1 METQILIKTICDFLF
16 FDQYQDTA
24 TFSRFEK
31 CFQPLYNNI
40 DISFEKVFKEI
51 CGEKKKYITYKRFA
65 KAFLNYKTKKEK
77 EFSEDTKIFF
87 DKLFNSILKSTENF
101 VGKIENDVYSYST
114 KKISSKRICITKVQV
129 LTDKDGAIRGIN
141 IQYDGTVQS
150 IMHPKSIENELKIS
164 LEMALNVIDD
174 KSKIPEKLSASIGK
188 AFYNDGIT
196 HIFGTLNSENGFIT
210 FLGFKCISG
219 KTLFIGFPKGD
230 GFLFGRFGNK
240 LHDLKIQMTDKG
252 IKRLEPGFI
261 QNMRKNLYLDSIKQI
276 LSYEN
281 LKGDEII
288 KDEECFNNIKD
299 TKDID
304 KLTTIT
310 IIEDSHFFKESL
322 KDEFCGN
329 DYKEVV
335 DQRQRNW
342 ISNTTQSII
351 EKFKKKESKN
361 FNKDYALDKFNLEF
375 EKAKEKINSDNSNAN
390 ENLILHKT
398 KAYKGRKKN
407 EFIEPNKSTI
417 FSSSNYKLSVITP
430 EEKKIGSKNKSFLVF
445 DHIQKYQKKLGD
457 MINNEILEKNL
468 DEKLV
473 DEKTNIK
480 TDEKEDDN
488 INNKATKV
496 TMKNLK
502 GEILVLGENNK
513 AEIEKMKNAQEK
525 WKNFGKNLE
534 KINGVYLFQTIGSII
549 RAKNVLKKNL
559 NISFEEKVKLY
570 DLLDKNKNIVR
581 FLSKNMD
588 LEKIEEEDNDNE
600 VLLIP
605 DLHPEKYTSVE
616 ELQKDID
623 HIKQLLKNS
632 DNLTEEERKKIEK
645 LQNYYIQQKNIII
658 ENQSKQAKE
667 ELINDMNINVDKYLQ
682 KEEERRAEA
691 MKEEEKKIKN
701 EIRIRKEK
709 AKPRKT
715 FMPNQSFVA
724 KKISTRIFHKQKAPK
739 PFEVWVDEMFPAKKE
754 SLCPYDG
761 NDWILFEG
769 LDEDDVESW
778 AEYKWCKLE
787 EIDEEKEYSVFDEE
801 GANINDIMQGDIND
815 CYFLSAIGSLC
826 SFPDFY
832 NKLFHIKSISEE
844 HLYGIY
850 LYINGKWKL
859 VLIDDFFPYNT
870 NSDYVKEF
878 CFGTCCEKELWVSLL
893 EKAWAK
899 VNGCYARIG
908 CRGFSKEAFDVLT
921 EAYTEQINT
930 RLYYN
935 KENKEKDR
943 SEELWEKLKKAFKK
957 KYVLTA
963 GTINADIVGTKG
975 LDPGHDY
982 TLINI
987 YTVKNDIKLV
997 KLRNPYGNCE
1007 YSGDWR
1013 DSSDKWTPEI
1023 KKQCDFKGE
1032 SDEGIFYMPYKL
1044 FLEYYDAIHICKIQE
1059 KYKTTY
1065 FKVSKNDAIKCQIH
1079 ELVIKEDNPNTFIQ
1093 LYQKNPRIIR
1103 KDGNYYP
1110 GNINSFIMLVDSEFK
1125 YIKSSSGK
1133 DTHIAIE
1140 VDLKPGKY
1148 YILSDVNYRNEYKGI
1163 QNSSYM
1169 ITFYSPKQI
1178 KNCKNVSDRINV
1190 VSALELAL
1198 YYYCKMNIK
1207 ETINSNGIII
1217 YDSKYA
1223 NNELPFRV
1231 YCFKNLTNVSSKVRL
1246 DIKEKDINN
1255 FCIYNDNI
1263 ASEFDNFVI
1272 KEIKPMNIA
1281 TILVLDYNPKSQY
1294 EIENSK
1300 EEEEEEEPDYKFIKD
1315 NENVTYESEH
1325 PVFKNKGEK
1334 FDEDG
1339 DLLYFYS
1346 KTFNDKGYIIGLE
1359 NTSEKSYRLNL
1370 NLKEVYDIDGD
1381 FNMKNNNIEFIILPK
1396 SRKVFNLR
1404 IKHDAKDPR
1413 FDFNYVK

>member
-51 CGEKKKYITYKRFA
+51 CGEKKKYITYKRFGR
-65 KAFLNYKTKKEK
+65 AFLNYKTKKEK
-77 EFSEDTKIFF
+77 ELSEDTKTFF
-87 DKLFNSILKSTENF
+87 DKLFNSILKTKENF
-101 VGKIENDVYSYST
+101 VGKIENDIYSYST
-114 KKISSKRICITKVQV
+114 KKISSKRICISKVQV
-129 LTDKDGAIRGIN
+129 LTDKDGVIRGIN

-150 IMHPKSIENELKIS
+150 IMHPKSIESELKIS
-164 LEMALNVIDD
+164 LEMALNTIDD
-174 KSKIPEKLSASIGK
+174 KSKIPVGLSANIGK
-188 AFYNDGIT
+188 NIYNDGIT
-196 HIFGTLNSENGFIT
+196 HIFGTLNPENGFIT

-219 KTLFIGFPKGD
+219 KTLFVGFPKGD
-230 GFLFGRFGNK
+230 GFLFGRFGNR
-240 LHDLKIQMTDKG
+240 LHDLKVQMTEKG
-252 IKRLEPGFI
+252 IKRIEPGFI
-261 QNMRKNLYLDSIKQI
+261 QNIRKNIYLDSITQI
-276 LSYEN
+276 LSYESV
-281 LKGDEII
+281 KGDEVI
-288 KDEECFNNIKD
+288 KDEECFNNIKN

-322 KDEFCGN
+322 KDEFCGS

-335 DQRQRNW
+335 DQKQRNW
-342 ISNTTQSII
+342 ISNAAESII
-351 EKFKKKESKN
+351 KNYKKKESKL
-361 FNKDYALDKFNLEF
+361 FNKEYALDKFNKEF
-375 EKAKEKINSDNSNAN
+375 EKTKEKMNVDESKEN
-390 ENLILHKT
+390 EGLILHKT
-398 KAYKGRKKN
+398 KAYKGKKKN
-407 EFIEPNKSTI
+407 EFVEPNKSMV
-417 FSSSNYKLSVITP
+417 FSSNNYKLSVISP
-430 EEKKIGSKNKSFLVF
+430 EDTMSGSKNKSFLVF

-473 DEKTNIK
+473 EEKPNIK
-480 TDEKEDDN
+480 TDEKEDEKLF
-488 INNKATKV
+488 KATQV

-502 GEILVLGENNK
+502 GEIMVLGDNNK
-513 AEIEKMKNAQEK
+513 ADSEKMKNTQEK
-525 WKNFGKNLE
+525 WRNFSQYLK
-534 KINGVYLFQTIGSII
+534 KRNGFYLFQTIGSII

-559 NISFEEKVKLY
+559 AIPFEEKVKLY
-570 DLLDKNKNIVR
+570 DILDKNKNIVR
-581 FLSKNMD
+581 FLSKNINLD
-588 LEKIEEEDNDNE
+588 KIEEENDDNE

-605 DLHPEKYTSVE
+605 DLHPEKFTTVE

-623 HIKQLLKNS
+623 RIKALLKNS
-632 DNLTEEERKKIEK
+632 DNLNEEERKKIEK
-645 LQNYYIQQKNIII
+645 LLNFYIQQKNIII

-667 ELINDMNINVDKYLQ
+667 ELINDMNINVDKYIQ
-682 KEEERRAEA
+682 KEEERRSEA
-691 MKEEEKKIKN
+691 MKKEEAKIKN
-701 EIRIRKEK
+701 EIRLRKEM
-709 AKPRKT
+709 ARPRKT

-724 KKISTRIFHKQKAPK
+724 KKISTRIFHKQKVPK
-739 PFEVWVDEMFPAKKE
+739 PFEIWVDDMFQAKKE

-761 NDWILFEG
+761 NDWVLFEG
-769 LDEDDVESW
+769 LEEDDVESW
-778 AEYKWCKLE
+778 TDYEWCQLE
-787 EIDEEKEYSVFDEE
+787 EIDEDKEYTVFDE
-801 GANINDIMQGDIND
+801 GATVNDIMQGDIND

-826 SFPDFY
+826 SYSDFY
-832 NKLFHIKSISEE
+832 DKLFHTKEISDE

-859 VLIDDFFPYNT
+859 VLIDDYFPYNT

-878 CFGTCCEKELWVSLL
+878 CFGTSCQKELWVSLL

-930 RLYYN
+930 RLYF
-935 KENKEKDR
+935 KENEENDR
-943 SEELWEKLKKAFKK
+943 SEELWEKLQKAFKK

-963 GTINADIVGTKG
+963 GTVNAEIVGTKG

-982 TLINI
+982 TLINV
-987 YTVKNDIKLV
+987 YTVKNNVKLV
-997 KLRNPYGNCE
+997 KLKNPYGNSE
-1007 YSGDWR
+1007 YSGAWC
-1013 DSSDKWTPEI
+1013 DSSDNWTPEI
-1023 KKQCDFKGE
+1023 RKQCDFIGE
-1032 SDEGIFYMPYKL
+1032 SEEGIFYMPYKL
-1044 FLEYYDAIHICKIQE
+1044 FLEYYDVIHICKIEE

-1065 FKVSKNDAIKCQIH
+1065 FKVSKNEAIKCQVF
-1079 ELVIKEDNPNTFIQ
+1079 ELVIRQNNPNTFIQ

-1103 KDGNYYP
+1103 KDGSYYP
-1110 GNINSFIMLVDSEFK
+1110 GKISSFIMLVDSEFK

-1148 YILSDVNYRNEYKGI
+1148 YLFCDVNYRNEYKDI

-1169 ITFYSPKQI
+1169 ITFYSPNEI
-1178 KNCKNVSDRINV
+1178 KNCKNVTDRINTI
-1190 VSALELAL
+1190 SALEVAL
-1198 YYYCKMNIK
+1198 YYYCKNNIK
-1207 ETINSNGIII
+1207 ETINENGITI

-1231 YCFKNLTNVSSKVRL
+1231 YCFKNLTNTPSKVRL
-1246 DIKEKDINN
+1246 DIKEKDIGN

-1272 KEIKPMNIA
+1272 KEIKPMNAA

-1300 EEEEEEEPDYKFIKD
+1300 EEEEEELDYKFIND
-1315 NENVTYESEH
+1315 NEKATYESEH

-1346 KTFNDKGYIIGLE
+1346 KTFNEKGYTIGLE
-1359 NTSEKSYRLNL
+1359 NKSEKYYRLNL
-1370 NLKEVYDIDGD
+1370 NLKEVYAIDGD
-1381 FNMKNNNIEFIILPK
+1381 FNLKKNIEFIINPK